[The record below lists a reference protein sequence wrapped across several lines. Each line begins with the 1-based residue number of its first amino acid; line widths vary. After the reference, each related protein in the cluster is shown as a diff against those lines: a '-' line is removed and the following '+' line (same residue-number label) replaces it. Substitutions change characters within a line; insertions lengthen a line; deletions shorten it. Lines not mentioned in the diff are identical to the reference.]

1 MSTLDIEESMAM
13 TSFGCEAGDDMGAVD
28 LVDDVDGK
36 IGAWVSV
43 LKCEQDPDEVDSI
56 QRRLSGGG
64 QSDVTED
71 ESVGMSS
78 NVRRL

>member
-1 MSTLDIEESMAM
+1 MSALDIEESMAM
-13 TSFGCEAGDDMGAVD
+13 TSFGCAAGDDMGAVD

-43 LKCEQDPDEVDSI
+43 LKCDPDPDEVDSMR
-56 QRRLSGGG
+56 RRLSGGG
-64 QSDVTED
+64 RSDVTED
-71 ESVGMSS
+71 ESVGMFS

>member
-1 MSTLDIEESMAM
+1 MSTLDIEESKAM
-13 TSFGCEAGDDMGAVD
+13 TSFGCATGDDMGAMD
-28 LVDDVDGK
+28 LVDDVDGR

-43 LKCEQDPDEVDSI
+43 LKCDPDPDEVDSI
-56 QRRLSGGG
+56 RRRLSGGG
-64 QSDVTED
+64 RSDVTED